1 MITSLQLLQAA
12 EIIQL
17 SSRIDLL
24 RERFPQ
30 LHFTECSE
38 DDVSPR
44 HQPALSLDNH
54 DLYLVTGATGECLK
68 LTDDFNKA
76 TGVLVAAKADAD

>member
-1 MITSLQLLQAA
+1 MTPLKLVQVG
-12 EIIQL
+12 EIILL
-17 SSRIDLL
+17 SSRIDRL

-44 HQPALSLDNH
+44 HQPALSLDSH

-68 LTDDFNKA
+68 LTNDFKKA

>member
-1 MITSLQLLQAA
+1 MTPLQLVQVG
-12 EIIQL
+12 EIILL
-17 SSRIDLL
+17 SSRIDWL

-44 HQPALSLDNH
+44 HQPALSFDNH

-68 LTDDFNKA
+68 LTNDFNKA
-76 TGVLVAAKADAD
+76 TGILGAARADAD

>member
-30 LHFTECSE
+30 LHFSECSE

-44 HQPALSLDNH
+44 HQPELSLDSH

-68 LTDDFNKA
+68 LTNDFSKA
-76 TGVLVAAKADAD
+76 TGILVAAKVNAE

>member
-1 MITSLQLLQAA
+1 MTPLQLVQVG
-12 EIIQL
+12 EIILL
-17 SSRIDLL
+17 SSRIDRL

-44 HQPALSLDNH
+44 HQPALSFDNH

-68 LTDDFNKA
+68 LTNDFNKA

>member
-1 MITSLQLLQAA
+1 MTPLQLVQVG
-12 EIIQL
+12 EIILL
-17 SSRIDLL
+17 SSRIDWL

-44 HQPALSLDNH
+44 HQPALSFDNH

-68 LTDDFNKA
+68 LTNDFNKA

>member
-1 MITSLQLLQAA
+1 MTPLQLVQVG
-12 EIIQL
+12 EIILL
-17 SSRIDLL
+17 SSRIDWL

-44 HQPALSLDNH
+44 HQPALSFDNH

>member
-1 MITSLQLLQAA
+1 MTPLQLVQVG
-12 EIIQL
+12 EIILL
-17 SSRIDLL
+17 SSRIDRL

-44 HQPALSLDNH
+44 HRPALSLDSH

-68 LTDDFNKA
+68 LTNDFKKA

>member
-1 MITSLQLLQAA
+1 MTPLQLVQVG
-12 EIIQL
+12 EIILL
-17 SSRIDLL
+17 SSRIDWL

-44 HQPALSLDNH
+44 HQPALSFDNH

-68 LTDDFNKA
+68 LTNDFNKA
-76 TGVLVAAKADAD
+76 TGILVAARADAD